1 MNGHVDTLDAA
12 EPLAKW
18 FVRSMVLHVAL
29 VAAFVVY
36 GFMPHRAPIQWG
48 DVKGGGFGS
57 VAVTAVT
64 RIPIPSRSGPINPV
78 AADTESRAPEPPPK
92 AKPKPA
98 VKLPDPKAI
107 PLPSKEA
114 IKRPSEQA
122 SAPNK
127 FREQQQ
133 DLPNQ
138 VYSSQQAAV
147 TPMYSM
153 PGGGG
158 VGIGNS
164 SPFGQQ
170 FGYYANLVRD
180 KVARYWRTN
189 ELDPRLHSM
198 PDVVVTF
205 TILHDGSVSSSSV
218 KIAQRSG
225 NVTLDYSAQRAI
237 LDAAPFPPLP
247 AGFPHSDADVEFVF
261 QLRR

>member
-1 MNGHVDTLDAA
+1 MNGRVDTLDAA
-12 EPLAKW
+12 EPLGKW
-18 FVRSMVLHVAL
+18 LVRSTALHISL
-29 VAAFVVY
+29 VCAFVVY
-36 GFMPHRAPIQWG
+36 GFLPHREPIQLG

-57 VAVTAVT
+57 VAVTAVS

-98 VKLPDPKAI
+98 VKLPDPDAI
-107 PLPSKEA
+107 PLPSENAVKP
-114 IKRPSEQA
+114 PSERA

-138 VYSSQQAAV
+138 VYSAHQAAV

-158 VGIGNS
+158 VGIGNN
-164 SPFGQQ
+164 SPFGEQ
-170 FGYYANLVRD
+170 FGAYGNLLRD

-189 ELDPRLHSM
+189 ELDPRLNSM
-198 PDVVVTF
+198 PEVVVTF
-205 TILHDGSVSSSSV
+205 TILHDGSVPPSSV

-225 NVTLDYSAQRAI
+225 NVTLDFSAQRAI

-247 AGFPHSDADVEFVF
+247 AGFPHNSADVEFVF

>member
-1 MNGHVDTLDAA
+1 MNGHVDTLDAP
-12 EPLAKW
+12 EPLKKW
-18 FVRSMVLHVAL
+18 LWRSVAL
-29 VAAFVVY
+29 HLGLLAACVVY
-36 GFMPHRAPIQWG
+36 SVMPHRAPIQLG
-48 DVKGGGFGS
+48 YVNGGGFGS
-57 VAVTAVT
+57 VAVTAVS

-78 AADTESRAPEPPPK
+78 ASDTESRAPEPPPK
-92 AKPKPA
+92 AKPKPL
-98 VKLPDPKAI
+98 VKAPEPDAI
-107 PLPSKEA
+107 PIPSRNA
-114 IKRPSEQA
+114 LKRPSVRA

-127 FREQQQ
+127 FREQQK

-138 VYSSQQAAV
+138 VYSERQAAV

-158 VGIGNS
+158 VGIGNN

-170 FGYYANLVRD
+170 FGAYGDLLRN

-189 ELDPRLHSM
+189 ELDPRLHTM

-205 TILHDGSVSSSSV
+205 TILHDGSVSYSSV
-218 KIAQRSG
+218 KVVQRSG
-225 NVTLDYSAQRAI
+225 DLNLDNSAKRAI

-247 AGFPHSDADVEFVF
+247 AGFPQSSADTEFVF

>member
-1 MNGHVDTLDAA
+1 MNGRVDTLDAA
-12 EPLAKW
+12 EPLGKW
-18 FVRSMVLHVAL
+18 LARSLALHIAL
-29 VAAFVVY
+29 VCAFVVAA
-36 GFMPHRAPIQWG
+36 FMPHRAPIQLG

-57 VAVTAVT
+57 VAVTAVS

-78 AADTESRAPEPPPK
+78 ASDTESRAPEPPPK
-92 AKPKPA
+92 ARPKPA
-98 VKLPDPKAI
+98 VKAPEPEAI
-107 PLPSKEA
+107 PLPSRNA
-114 IKRPSEQA
+114 LKRPSPQA

-138 VYSSQQAAV
+138 VYSERQAAV

-158 VGIGNS
+158 VGIGNN

-170 FGYYANLVRD
+170 FGAYGNLIRD

-198 PDVVVTF
+198 PEVVVTF

-225 NVTLDYSAQRAI
+225 DVNLDFSAQRAI

-247 AGFPHSDADVEFVF
+247 VGFPRNSADVEFVF

>member
-1 MNGHVDTLDAA
+1 MNGRVDTLDTTQ
-12 EPLAKW
+12 PLGKW
-18 FVRSMVLHVAL
+18 FVRSVAFHL
-29 VAAFVVY
+29 ALIGAFFVS
-36 GFMPHRAPIQWG
+36 GFLPHRAPIQWG

-57 VAVTAVT
+57 VAVSAVT

-78 AADTESRAPEPPPK
+78 ASDTESRAPEPPPK

-98 VKLPDPKAI
+98 VKLPDPDAI
-107 PLPSKEA
+107 PLPSKNA
-114 IKRPSEQA
+114 LKRPSEQA

-138 VYSSQQAAV
+138 VYSSHQAAV

-158 VGIGNS
+158 VGIGNN

-180 KVARYWRTN
+180 KVARNWRTN

-205 TILHDGSVSSSSV
+205 TILHDGSVAPSSV

-225 NVTLDYSAQRAI
+225 NVTLDFSAQRAI
-237 LDAAPFPPLP
+237 LDASPFPPLP
-247 AGFPHSDADVEFVF
+247 AGFPHNDADVEFVF